1 MVVPL
6 ARHFGL
12 NPILGYLG
20 AGLILG
26 PNGLGSFIQEIPLL
40 YWVTVVDPDNIKGIA
55 DLGVVFLL
63 FLIGLELSL
72 DRLISMRRLVFGLGG
87 AQLTLTSLI
96 LALTIYI
103 TGQSVPTAI
112 ILGLCLALSSTA
124 IVLELLST
132 QNKLTTGTGRA
143 SFSILLAQ
151 DIAVIP
157 ILMLVSILGSHTDG
171 SFAVNAARAIGSALV
186 AITIIVVSGR
196 LILRPLFR
204 LVGSAKSTELLIASA
219 LFVII
224 SASLIASLAGLSMAL
239 GAFVSGLLLAETE
252 YRKAV
257 ESIIEPF
264 KGLLLGVF
272 FFTVGMNLNFR
283 DLVNEPISI
292 LALLSGLV
300 ALKAAI
306 IIFLTRLFKLSWS
319 TAIETGMILGPA
331 GEFSLVTLNISAA
344 ENLLSKDITSFVSAT
359 ASLSMVIIPF
369 LSLIANYMNQSS
381 KLNLKNTSESK
392 SLFPAKRHHVVIIGY
407 GRVGKVVASFLLQH
421 NIQYISTDNDPDT
434 VSLDHENG
442 HVVFFGDARQAAF
455 LEACGIYSAAEII
468 ITVSSR
474 STVDTIVH
482 RIREMRPDIPII
494 SRARDTDHAQH
505 LYEIGVTEAV
515 PETVEASLQISES
528 GLVRLGLNPET
539 VSQSIDNKRNL
550 FRDELIAASRY
561 HLISTKHKFDGL
573 NNKNTYWNP
582 IISIFTHMKS
592 LLKSINIFLMH
603 HPNF

>member
-12 NPILGYLG
+12 NPIIGYLG

-157 ILMLVSILGSHTDG
+157 ILMLVSILGTHTDG

-592 LLKSINIFLMH
+592 LLKSINTF
-603 HPNF
+603 F